1 MSPLVRAAIL
11 LTIGLAIGAASS
23 ASLVNRL
30 NRASAYPDGVMT
42 VMGQQMKSLNKNIK
56 ANHCAPADLT
66 TQLQTLRLLAN
77 NIEPAFEAMQSDAQ
91 FGRYASDLRAAADGA
106 LAAPL
111 TSCPLASAAFDKID
125 KACDSCH
132 RDYNQ

>member
-1 MSPLVRAAIL
+1 MRFRL
-11 LTIGLAIGAASS
+11 LALFLLGIAIGVAGTVTLMNTLA
-23 ASLVNRL
+23 RK
-30 NRASAYPDGVMT
+30 SAYQDGVMT

-77 NIEPAFEAMQSDAQ
+77 NIEPAFEAMQGDAQ
-91 FGRYASDLRAAADGA
+91 FGRYASDLRAAADA
-106 LAAPL
+106 SLATPL
-111 TSCPLASAAFDKID
+111 TSCALASAAFDKID